1 MILAIDSS
9 AGTAVA
15 VASSDGERRGEA
27 HTSDRRSHAEAIGP
41 LINHALSDASA
52 SPGDITAV
60 VMGVG
65 PGPFTGLRVG
75 IAAAQAFAWARSLP
89 LWAVRSHDA
98 GAQSVTEPVVVVSDA
113 RRGEWACTSYL
124 PHSDGGLGVIDGQTV
139 LVTKEQIGQGDAQWN
154 GSRIVWL
161 VDVDPLA
168 LVSAALTHQAR
179 GEALEPAR
187 PIYLREPDV
196 TVSP

>member
-15 VASSDGERRGEA
+15 VTSPEGVRKGGAV
-27 HTSDRRSHAEAIGP
+27 TSDRRSHAEAIGP
-41 LINHALSDASA
+41 LISRALSTASA

-98 GAQSVTEPVVVVSDA
+98 AAQAVTEPVVVVSDA
-113 RRGEWACTSYL
+113 RRGEWACTRYL
-124 PHSDGGLGVIDGQTV
+124 RHPDGGLGVMDGQTV
-139 LVTKEQIGQGDAQWN
+139 LVPKDDIDQNDSQWN

-161 VDVDPLA
+161 DEVDPVA
-168 LVSAALTHQAR
+168 LVTAALTRQAR
-179 GEALEPAR
+179 GESLEPAR